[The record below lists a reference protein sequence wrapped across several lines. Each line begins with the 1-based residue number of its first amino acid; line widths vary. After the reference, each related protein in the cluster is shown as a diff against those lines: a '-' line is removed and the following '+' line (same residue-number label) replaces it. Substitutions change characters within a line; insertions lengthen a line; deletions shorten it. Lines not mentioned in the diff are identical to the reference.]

1 MRFLCKKSLKATPL
15 GKYWT
20 LLSSLSTNNSDN
32 MTKPSI
38 VSVII
43 KIPRANRV
51 IGWPFPN
58 KHCLQAILSCDIAME
73 RPQYTA

>member
-20 LLSSLSTNNSDN
+20 VLSSLSTNNYDN
-32 MTKPSI
+32 VTKPAT

-43 KIPRANRV
+43 KSLRANLITV
-51 IGWPFPN
+51 WSLTN

>member
-20 LLSSLSTNNSDN
+20 LLTSLSTNNSDN

-43 KIPRANRV
+43 KSHRASLITV
-51 IGWPFPN
+51 WSLTN